1 MAKIP
6 IYFTGSKFMAKYGI
20 TDPRSFHID
29 DELVCPAFPNL
40 TDSDLLDC
48 VETQAERDAM
58 VATALRKT
66 NAKTE
71 AALAIA
77 LKSLTPAQAITY
89 IDTTV
94 TNIASAKTVLKVM
107 VRMLIAMRDEVWP
120 DLLNS

>member
-6 IYFTGSKFMAKYGI
+6 LYFTGKKFMTKYGI
-20 TDPRSFHID
+20 TDPHSFHID

-40 TDSDLLDC
+40 TDDDLLDC

-58 VATALRKT
+58 SAASIRKA

>member
-6 IYFTGSKFMAKYGI
+6 LYFTGKKFMTKYGI
-20 TDPRSFHID
+20 TDPHSFHID
-29 DELVCPAFPNL
+29 DELICPAFPNL
-40 TDSDLLDC
+40 TDADLLDC

-120 DLLNS
+120 DLPNS